1 MNTKEMRG
9 KNAAELKQ
17 ELESLLRAHF
27 ALRMQ
32 VATQQSS
39 KTADLGKLRRDIAR
53 VKTIMREKAG
63 YCPCQDHYAREGGSS
78 MTEVKK
84 MVRTLTGRVV
94 SDKMNKT
101 VTVLVERRVKHP
113 VIGKVIRL
121 SKKYHAH
128 DENNE
133 FHEGD
138 MVQIEESR
146 KLSRTKAWTVSKLI
160 ERARV

>member
-1 MNTKEMRG
+1 
-9 KNAAELKQ
+9 
-17 ELESLLRAHF
+17 
-27 ALRMQ
+27 
-32 VATQQSS
+32 
-39 KTADLGKLRRDIAR
+39 
-53 VKTIMREKAG
+53 
-63 YCPCQDHYAREGGSS
+63 
-78 MTEVKK
+78 MTEGKK
-84 MVRTLTGRVV
+84 VVRTLTGRVV

-133 FHEGD
+133 CHEGD
-138 MVQIEESR
+138 TVEIEESR